1 MTFRKS
7 FAAATA
13 LLASAAI
20 LTTSVHVPA
29 RAQGPVEV
37 LSAKILN
44 FRLGGT
50 ETRFGRLEFV
60 GGLQLS
66 SDAKEFGGFSAVRVR
81 GGKVW
86 LVSDRCRVFTATMA
100 RDVTGAPHDLTDF
113 AFQLLPRKGGKALS
127 RFGYYDC
134 EALDLAGDTAFIA
147 FEHGGSI
154 GRFAVESD
162 GNLSGFRDVTP
173 PGDKI
178 RFARNAGI
186 EAMALF
192 PAGSPHAGKALAV
205 TEETL
210 DDAGNHVAWFGDGN
224 GRSMFSVARSGDYA
238 ITDATFL
245 PDGRLLLLERRFGLQ
260 VSPAM
265 RIRMFDP
272 ATIAEG
278 ALLEGETLLEA
289 DLGYRID
296 NMEGIDAWTDE
307 QGRTRLTLVSDDNF
321 NFFQSTI
328 LLEFVLAD

>member
-1 MTFRKS
+1 M
-7 FAAATA
+7 A

-20 LTTSVHVPA
+20 LTTSAHVPA
-29 RAQGPVEV
+29 RAEGPVEV
-37 LSAKILN
+37 LAAKILN

-81 GGKVW
+81 GDKVW

-100 RDVTGAPHDLTDF
+100 RDVTGAPHDLTGF
-113 AFQLLPRKGGKALS
+113 SFQLLPRRDGKALS

-134 EALDLAGDTAFIA
+134 EALDVAGETAFIA

-154 GRFAVESD
+154 GRFQVDAN
-162 GNLSGFRDVTP
+162 GKLSGFRDVTP

-178 RFARNAGI
+178 RFARNAGV

-192 PAGSPHAGKALAV
+192 PAGSPHAGKALVVA
-205 TEETL
+205 EETL
-210 DDAGNHVAWFGDGN
+210 DEAGNHIAYFGDGKS
-224 GRSMFSVARSGDYA
+224 RSMFSVARSDDYA
-238 ITDATFL
+238 ITDAAFL

-265 RIRMFDP
+265 RIRMFD
-272 ATIAEG
+272 TSLIAKG
-278 ALLEGETLLEA
+278 AVIDGETLLEA

-296 NMEGIDAWTDE
+296 NMEGIDAWTDD